1 MDTMSQVCKV
11 VIAPSIGIARL
22 GNSPEEYFLGPEAVG
37 HPPRPAGGFKD
48 KHGRIKR
55 QGARFR
61 IYGLNEQGAVVAEL
75 TADDA
80 KIEWTVELANAKASF
95 FEFFGR
101 FGRRD
106 LPRNQNVKDRASL
119 EIRPGPR
126 SIAGR
131 SVRGPAY
138 HFDSGQFRGITVPLG
153 ELLTD
158 EDGRLVVLGGFGH
171 SASVPEGRPIKNYA
185 NNDGWHDDTS
195 DGPVSA
201 KVKLPDGREFVAE
214 PVRVLCVPPKYTPEL
229 ENIVTL
235 YDVMEYAWDEAVAV
249 PDKVSFT
256 RHVYPILKRLSG
268 YPWLNGLAYRGHG
281 AGKGGDFCSDTSLA
295 ALSTNSEKSMA
306 RRQSIFGRVR
316 DPNLPLDSQ
325 AAKDQ
330 ANFRFMPA
338 LAGDNN
344 GPVEGDPTQWL
355 RLRPS
360 QYAILKA
367 WAAGEFL
374 ADWQG
379 PPAAPLLNEM
389 DLSERPA
396 ALTRAALEPCVGGA
410 FYPGIEMT
418 YIAEDKAMYIEP
430 FRLRPDIDAGGITCY
445 MACPWQADFYECNT
459 AWWPIARPDDVV
471 TEAEFDRVVRDAP
484 RPDHISLHPE
494 KGDWSVD
501 PQELMADRLAFREPW
516 DRGLVNYPTDA
527 ADGFEGDTGMVA
539 LWSGLGF
546 VVSKPTPV
554 STHERVFVETE
565 RDPYLGMDYR
575 KFYYYLSNI
584 DKYPDFLPKA
594 REIAQ
599 EFLDRAWL
607 MQQSPDFTDTLR
619 FFEYS
624 EKAFE
629 ARLDQIY
636 TELVEAN
643 DAYDPATDEVYRT
656 REDVRY
662 RILQMAPFNQNDGAW
677 IHSITPPG
685 PLDEVDACLFEIWS
699 DEAGNGNVAHSHCNL
714 YGDLMR
720 QEGIYLPDPRSLAY
734 AQDPRLLDTA
744 FTVPLMEL
752 ALAQFPRLF
761 YPELLGFTLQLEWSV
776 VALKPMIKRL
786 QYFGIDPHFYVLHV
800 GIDNAASGHGAKAKQ
815 AVNIYLD
822 KVLQL
827 GGAVAMQE
835 AWKRI
840 WTGFIAFGN
849 TGTLGDDIGAVLKSP
864 ESTANQVGD
873 IILQK
878 KPYACQNHGS
888 RKLGDNYLNDWF
900 EFQQPAAFMK
910 ALVDG
915 GFFVP
920 GHPEQSSFFRRTS
933 FEGPM
938 FKVFTDDE
946 LATWRLWT
954 QEGCPMPDKQRKP
967 RPTVPVQVL
976 MAETIETMQSRQ
988 VNAPAHKTR
997 TVRGNDVNGNSVEWS
1012 VSEWFQHVHDDG
1024 PVAVIELMK
1033 AISDPENGLVTKGD
1047 PSASPFVNSLL
1058 APNGAMGQAFDEI
1071 APRSGGVTHRQVTI
1085 DWIAAGCSLPEL
1097 NTERGKR
1104 LTADVAINPALY
1116 PRARLRGNGAPH

>member
-11 VIAPSIGIARL
+11 IIAPSIGIARL
-22 GNSPEEYFLGPEAVG
+22 GNSTEEYFLGPESVG
-37 HPPRPAGGFKD
+37 QPPRPAGGFKD

-61 IYGLNEQGAVVAEL
+61 IYGLDENGEVVAEL

-80 KIEWTVELANAKASF
+80 QIEWTVELANTKASF
-95 FEFFGR
+95 FEFLGR
-101 FGRRD
+101 FGRLD
-106 LPRNQNVKDRASL
+106 LPRNREVTDRDSL
-119 EIRPGPR
+119 EIRPGSR
-126 SIAGR
+126 SIVGR

-138 HFDSGQFRGITVPLG
+138 RFDNGQFRGTSVPLG

-171 SASVPEGRPIKNYA
+171 SASVPEGKLIGNYA
-185 NNDGWHDDTS
+185 NNNDWHDDTS

-201 KVKLPDGREFVAE
+201 KVRLPDGRDFVAE
-214 PVRVLCVPPKYTPEL
+214 PARVLCVPPKYTPEL

-235 YDVMEYAWDEAVAV
+235 YDVMEYAWDPVGAIPQE
-249 PDKVSFT
+249 VSFT

-268 YPWLNGLAYRGHG
+268 YPWVNGLAYRGHG
-281 AGKGGDFCSDTSLA
+281 AGKGGDFFNSRSLA
-295 ALSTNSEKSMA
+295 VLSTNTVESKEI
-306 RRQSIFGRVR
+306 RQSIFAHVR
-316 DPNLPLDSQ
+316 DPNLPLESQ
-325 AAKDQ
+325 DAKDQ
-330 ANFRFMPA
+330 ANYQFMPA

-344 GPVEGDPTQWL
+344 GPTEGDPKQWL

-360 QYAILKA
+360 QHAILKA
-367 WAAGEFL
+367 WANGNFV

-379 PPAAPLLNEM
+379 PPAAAFLNELK
-389 DLSERPA
+389 LSERPA

-430 FRLRPDIDAGGITCY
+430 FRLNPNIAAGGITCY

-471 TEAEFDRVVRDAP
+471 TEAEFERVIRDAAG
-484 RPDHISLHPE
+484 PDRKSLHPD
-494 KGDWSVD
+494 KGEWSVD
-501 PQELMADRLAFREPW
+501 PQELMADRLSLRQPW
-516 DRGLVNYPTDA
+516 ARGLVEYPSA
-527 ADGFEGDTGMVA
+527 AKDGWEGDAGMVE

-546 VVSKPTPV
+546 VVSMPTHV
-554 STHERVFVETE
+554 STHERVFIETE

-575 KFYYYLSNI
+575 RFYYYLSNI

-594 REIAQ
+594 RQIAQ
-599 EFLDRAWL
+599 DFLDRAWK
-607 MQQSPDFTDTLR
+607 MQESQDFADTNR
-619 FFEYS
+619 FFDYS
-624 EKAFE
+624 EEAFE
-629 ARLDQIY
+629 ARLNEIY

-643 DAYDPATDEVYRT
+643 DAYDPGTDELYRT

-714 YGDLMR
+714 YTDLMR
-720 QEGIYLPDPRSLAY
+720 QEGIYLPDPRSLEY
-734 AQDPRLLDTA
+734 ALDPRLLDSA

-761 YPELLGFTLQLEWSV
+761 YPELLGFTLQLEWTV
-776 VALKPMIKRL
+776 VSLKPGIRRL

-815 AVNIYLD
+815 AVKIYLD

-827 GGAVAMQE
+827 GGPVAMQQ

-849 TGTLGDDIGAVLKSP
+849 IGDLGSDINARLKSP
-864 ESTANQVGD
+864 ESTANQIEDLIV
-873 IILQK
+873 QK
-878 KPYACQNHGS
+878 KTYASQNHGS
-888 RKLGDNYLNDWF
+888 RKLGDNYINDWF
-900 EFQQPAAFMK
+900 EQPADFMK

-920 GHPEQSSFFRRTS
+920 GRAEQSSFFRRTS

-946 LATWRLWT
+946 LAIWRQWT
-954 QEGCPMPDKQRKP
+954 QDGCPMPDKQRRS

-976 MAETIETMQSRQ
+976 MAETIESLQSRQ
-988 VNAPAHKTR
+988 VNAEAHKTR
-997 TVRGNDVNGNSVEWS
+997 TLVGIDLDGQRVDWS
-1012 VSEWFQHVHDDG
+1012 VAKWFQHVHDDG
-1024 PVAVIELMK
+1024 SVAVIEFMK
-1033 AISDPENGLVTKGD
+1033 AISDPDNKLVIKGD
-1047 PSASPFVNSLL
+1047 PSTSPFVTTLL
-1058 APNGAMGQAFDEI
+1058 APNGTMGQAFEEI
-1071 APRSGGVTHRQVTI
+1071 APHSGGATHRQVTI
-1085 DWIAAGCSLPEL
+1085 DWITAGCPLPQL

-1104 LTADVAINPALY
+1104 VTADLLPDPALY
-1116 PRARLRGNGAPH
+1116 PRARLRGNGAAH